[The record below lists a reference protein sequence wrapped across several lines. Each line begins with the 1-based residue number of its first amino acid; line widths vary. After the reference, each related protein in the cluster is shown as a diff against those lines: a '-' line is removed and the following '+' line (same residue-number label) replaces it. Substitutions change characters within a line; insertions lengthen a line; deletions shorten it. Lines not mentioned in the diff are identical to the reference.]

1 MENRLA
7 EVVDKAVIMDLDAEI
22 NLCSCE
28 NDVVDE
34 TCSLG
39 GNDTRRVS
47 NNDAA
52 CGKMKNLA
60 LKTTTSCGLR
70 VKIGEKSNQ
79 FLPSFFAR
87 FYRCKC
93 SSNDDHGVKI
103 ALRQNLEK
111 K

>member
-39 GNDTRRVS
+39 GNDT
-47 NNDAA
+47 
-52 CGKMKNLA
+52 CGVRSIAVKSTELNTEKG
-60 LKTTTSCGLR
+60 LKIRHFRGLE
-70 VKIGEKSNQ
+70 V
-79 FLPSFFAR
+79 
-87 FYRCKC
+87 
-93 SSNDDHGVKI
+93 
-103 ALRQNLEK
+103 
-111 K
+111 

>member
-60 LKTTTSCGLR
+60 LKTTTSLWL
-70 VKIGEKSNQ
+70 KSNKFDLGRKLAKNPTNFCPI
-79 FLPSFFAR
+79 FLADFIDA
-87 FYRCKC
+87 
-93 SSNDDHGVKI
+93 
-103 ALRQNLEK
+103 
-111 K
+111 